1 MLTLSILVD
10 LHANPVDFFLA
21 YTQADVKTEI
31 FVELSICFGIEG
43 SHLREWVIRL
53 DKNLYGL
60 KDAGLSLFEILLFY
74 MDYYLM
80 FSPSEDKIDEFYASF
95 QAYINI

>member
-1 MLTLSILVD
+1 M
-10 LHANPVDFFLA
+10 NPIVSSLAAGQTINAWPDIFLQ
-21 YTQADVKTEI
+21 T
-31 FVELSICFGIEG
+31 
-43 SHLREWVIRL
+43 HPREWVIRL